1 MGRSSAPRR
10 DDIQLRKVFDN
21 VWTLAAILAAYWVV
35 NIPLQR
41 RVWAA
46 LAATKQPTNEL
57 FLGLFAAALVALAL
71 ATYLTPTATEKAA
84 TWLASWVRSKPGLTL
99 VLLVL
104 CA

>member
-10 DDIQLRKVFDN
+10 ENIQLRKVFDN

-46 LAATKQPTNEL
+46 LAATKLPTNERHRADA
-57 FLGLFAAALVALAL
+57 GSALSP
-71 ATYLTPTATEKAA
+71 YL
-84 TWLASWVRSKPGLTL
+84 WIV
-99 VLLVL
+99 
-104 CA
+104 